1 MDFRR
6 KSIDQKIEQITGTR
20 ERQKNRTLMFIFSLV
35 VGLILGGLA
44 IMIFVGAG
52 AVSKIIENA
61 PAISDINSI
70 KPTETKS
77 LIYASDGSIMQELI
91 QSGSNRESV
100 TYEQLPS
107 HLIYAFVAM
116 EDARFFT
123 HDGVDIKGILRAL
136 FTGITSGSLSQ
147 GASTLTQQLI
157 KNNVFKGG
165 MENNMGDR
173 IVRKLQEQYL
183 ALKVEQEVDKKD
195 ILTYYLN
202 TINLGSNCLG
212 VQVASKR
219 YFGKDV
225 SQLDLS
231 ECTVL
236 AAITSNPTRYN
247 PITHPENN
255 QRRRE
260 IVLRYMLNDG
270 YISQESY
277 EAALST
283 DVYKRIQTV
292 ASSYTAYNE
301 HAFSYFTDAV
311 FEDVLQ
317 ELQERLGYTDT
328 QAYNLLYSGGLRIY
342 STMDPAIQEAIEEEA
357 NRPEN
362 YIVTA
367 ADGSVVNYLEYALGY
382 RLTVESAEGEQNYFD
397 ESNVKKYYQ
406 EELGQ
411 TKFQLTFTDEET
423 LKQCATDFRDHIL
436 EETCGTLISETIY
449 STIEPQISV
458 VVMDQNNGHVLG
470 IIGGRGDKDEIG
482 SLVLNRAIASTRQPG
497 SCFKILTTYAP
508 ALDTA
513 GDTLAST
520 YYDSPIVVNGKNIA
534 NWWGTQYMGYA
545 NIRFAIMA
553 SMNVFAVKCM
563 ENTVTENTAMRYA
576 KTFGISTLVPQDK
589 NPVLPL
595 GGLTY
600 GVTNLEMTAAYA
612 SIANCG
618 TYNRPIFWTKVT
630 DANGNILMLN
640 EPEPNKILKTVTAK
654 LLTSAME
661 SSISPEFAI
670 WPQYGVGATSGECQL
685 EHMAAAGK
693 SGTTTNANDIW
704 FIGYTPY
711 FTTGVWSGYDS
722 NKSFGA
728 SPGYHKIIWQRI
740 MTRINEGLPNPGF
753 DYAGLEKARICSK
766 SGLLAKDGVCDCS
779 GDPGCHVYTEYF
791 APGTAPREYCNR
803 HTLFTICTASGLPA
817 SESCPKT
824 QVEARV
830 YLTIDP
836 LDDDGSETSDTAYKA
851 PVEYLGTI
859 CPFHK
864 PAETESEPETSE
876 APETTPEETAP
887 PDTKPSE
894 TEPSETEPSET
905 DPTETIPPE
914 PETAD
919 TPSAETEAPASESPE
934 DATENQP

>member
-6 KSIDQKIEQITGTR
+6 RSIERKIEQITGTR

-52 AVSKIIENA
+52 AVSKIIETA
-61 PAISDINSI
+61 PAISDIDSI

-183 ALKVEQEVDKKD
+183 AVKVEQEVDKKD

-225 SQLDLS
+225 TQLDLS

-277 EAALST
+277 EAALPT
-283 DVYKRIQTV
+283 DVYKRIQNA

-317 ELQERLGYTDT
+317 ELQTRLGYTDT

-342 STMDPAIQEAIEEEA
+342 STMNPVIQEAAEQEI
-357 NRPEN
+357 NNPDN

-367 ADGSVVNYLEYALGY
+367 ADGSTVNYLEYALGY
-382 RLTVESAEGEQNYFD
+382 RLTVELPDGTQAYYD

-406 EELGQ
+406 EELDQ
-411 TKFQLTFTDEET
+411 PKFQLTFADEDT
-423 LKQCATDFRDHIL
+423 LKQCAADFRDHIL
-436 EETCGTLISETIY
+436 ENTEGTVVSETVF
-449 STIEPQISV
+449 STIEPQVSV
-458 VVMDQNNGHVLG
+458 VVMDQSNGYVLG
-470 IIGGRGDKDEIG
+470 IVGGRGNKDEIG
-482 SLVLNRAIASTRQPG
+482 SLVLNRAVDSTRQPG

-520 YYDSPIVVNGKNIA
+520 YYDSPLMVNGKNIS

-545 NIRFAIMA
+545 NVRFAIMA
-553 SMNVFAVKCM
+553 SMNVIAIKCM
-563 ENTVTENTAMRYA
+563 ENTVTENTAIRYA

-612 SIANCG
+612 AIANSG
-618 TYNRPIFWTKVT
+618 TYNRPVFWTKVT
-630 DANGNILMLN
+630 DANGNVLMQN

-661 SSISPEFAI
+661 ASITPEFVL
-670 WPQYGVGATSGECQL
+670 WPQFGVGSTSGECRL
-685 EHMAAAGK
+685 KNMAAAGK

-711 FTTGVWSGYDS
+711 YTAGIWSGYDS

-728 SPGYHKIIWQRI
+728 SPGYHKTIWQRI
-740 MTRINEGLPNPGF
+740 MTKISANLPNPGF
-753 DYAGLEKARICSK
+753 DYAGLEKATICSK
-766 SGLLAKDGVCDCS
+766 SGLLAKNGVCDCS

-803 HTLFTICTASGLPA
+803 HTLFTLCMASGLPA
-817 SESCPKT
+817 SENCPKA

-830 YLTIDP
+830 YLSIDP
-836 LDDDGSETSDTAYKA
+836 MDDDGSETSDTAFKA

-864 PAETESEPETSE
+864 PQEPETSDSTEDTE
-876 APETTPEETAP
+876 AQSSETAPPETRPSVTEPPETSPSETAP
-887 PDTKPSE
+887 PDTEPEDTTPSE
-894 TEPSETEPSET
+894 S
-905 DPTETIPPE
+905 
-914 PETAD
+914 
-919 TPSAETEAPASESPE
+919 EAPVAEDTDAS
-934 DATENQP
+934 T

>member
-6 KSIDQKIEQITGTR
+6 KSVARKIEQITGTR

-35 VGLILGGLA
+35 IGLIIGGLA
-44 IMIFVGAG
+44 IMLFVGAG
-52 AVSKIIENA
+52 AVSKIIETA
-61 PAISDINSI
+61 PSISDIDSI

-77 LIYASDGSIMQELI
+77 LIYASDGSITQELI

-100 TYEQLPS
+100 SYEQLPS
-107 HLIYAFVAM
+107 NLIYAFIAM
-116 EDARFFT
+116 EDARFLT

-165 MENNMGDR
+165 MENNLGDR

-183 ALKVEQEVDKKD
+183 ALKVEQEISKKD
-195 ILTYYLN
+195 IITYYLN

-225 SQLDLS
+225 SELDLS

-255 QRRRE
+255 QKRRE
-260 IVLRYMLNDG
+260 IVLRYMMNDG
-270 YISQESY
+270 YISQESCD
-277 EAALST
+277 AALST

-292 ASSYTAYNE
+292 NSSYTAYNE

-317 ELQERLGYTDT
+317 ELQLRLGYTDT

-342 STMDPAIQEAIEEEA
+342 STLDPAVQEAAEQEI
-357 NRPEN
+357 NDPEN
-362 YIVTA
+362 YIVSGT
-367 ADGSVVNYLEYALGY
+367 DGSIMNYLEYALGY
-382 RLTVESAEGEQNYFD
+382 RLTLELPDGTQTYYD

-406 EELGQ
+406 DDLGQ
-411 TKFQLTFTDEET
+411 PKFQLTFPDEET
-423 LKQCATDFRDHIL
+423 LKQCASQFRDHVL
-436 EETCGTLISETIY
+436 EETGGTLVSETIY
-449 STIEPQISV
+449 STIEPQVSV
-458 VVMDQNNGHVLG
+458 VIMDQTNGHVLG
-470 IIGGRGDKDEIG
+470 LVGGRGDKDQIG
-482 SLVLNRAIASTRQPG
+482 SLVLNRAVDSTRQPG
-497 SCFKILTTYAP
+497 STFKILTTYAP

-520 YYDSPIVVNGKNIA
+520 YYDSPLTVNGKSIA

-545 NIRFAIMA
+545 NIRFGIMA
-553 SMNVFAVKCM
+553 SMNILAIRCM
-563 ENTVTENTAMRYA
+563 ENTVTENTAVRYA
-576 KTFGISTLVPQDK
+576 KAFGISTLVPQDK
-589 NPVLPL
+589 TPLLPL

-600 GVTNLEMTAAYA
+600 GTTNLEMTAAYA
-612 SIANCG
+612 AIANCG
-618 TYNRPIFWTKVT
+618 TYNRPVFWTRIT
-630 DANGNILMLN
+630 DANGNVLMSN
-640 EPEPNKILKTVTAK
+640 EPEPTKILKTVTAK

-661 SSISPEFAI
+661 ASITPEFVI
-670 WPQYGVGATSGECQL
+670 WPQYGVGATSGECRL
-685 EHMAAAGK
+685 PGMSAAGK
-693 SGTTTNANDIW
+693 SGTTTDANDIW

-711 FTTGVWSGYDS
+711 YTAGIWSGYDS
-722 NKSFGA
+722 NKSFGV
-728 SPGYHKIIWQRI
+728 SPGYHRIIWQKIMSRI
-740 MTRINEGLPNPGF
+740 HAGLTDPGF
-753 DYAGLEKARICSK
+753 DYTGLEKVRICSK
-766 SGLLAKDGVCDCS
+766 SGLLAKDGVCDVC
-779 GDPGCHVYTEYF
+779 GDPGCHVYEEYF

-803 HTLFTICTASGLPA
+803 HSLFHICLGSGLPA
-817 SESCPKT
+817 SENCPKN

-836 LDDDGSETSDTAYKA
+836 MDDDGSETSDTAFKA

-859 CPFHK
+859 CSFHK
-864 PAETESEPETSE
+864 PQEPETSE
-876 APETTPEETAP
+876 EPETEETETEPPETKPTETKPPETRPPETKPPETRPPETDPPETDPPETDPPESPEEL
-887 PDTKPSE
+887 PSE
-894 TEPSETEPSET
+894 TGS
-905 DPTETIPPE
+905 
-914 PETAD
+914 
-919 TPSAETEAPASESPE
+919 
-934 DATENQP
+934 TENQP